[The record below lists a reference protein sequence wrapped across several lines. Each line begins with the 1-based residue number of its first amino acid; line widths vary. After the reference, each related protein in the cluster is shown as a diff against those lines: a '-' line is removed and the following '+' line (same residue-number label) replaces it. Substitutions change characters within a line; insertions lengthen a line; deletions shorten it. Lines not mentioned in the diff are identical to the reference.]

1 MKKNNYQIVILA
13 GGKGSRLSN
22 LTRSIPKPMVKAN
35 NLPIIVHI
43 MKHYYN
49 YGFKNFIVATG
60 YKSKIIKSF
69 FKTNKFP
76 WKTQVCFTGLNT
88 MTGGRIRRLR
98 NILKNKSFFLTYGD
112 GLSNINLDKLLKF
125 HKKKKGVI
133 TLTAVRPP
141 ARFGAIEIKNHK
153 VVMFREKSRLD
164 TGWIN
169 GGFFIMEP
177 EIFKYLKNDR
187 TYLEREPLEKLGKKK
202 KLFAYQHNGFW
213 QCVDTPRD
221 LEILEKI
228 LKKKNRAI

>member
-43 MKHYYN
+43 MKHYYK

-69 FKTNKFP
+69 FKIKKFP
-76 WKTQVCFTGLNT
+76 WKTQVFFTGLNT

-112 GLSNINLDKLLKF
+112 GLSNINLNKLLKF
-125 HKKKKGVI
+125 HKKKGGVA

-153 VVMFREKSRLD
+153 VVLFREKSRLD
-164 TGWIN
+164 IGWIN

-187 TYLEREPLEKLGKKK
+187 TYLEREPLEKLGKEK

-228 LKKKNRAI
+228 LKEKK